1 MFIEFE
7 IREKM
12 RQAEIGSSFRRP
24 SDEDVVVGG
33 CRKPTDARQSLAD
46 PQKAMTAAKT
56 GGVA

>member
-1 MFIEFE
+1 
-7 IREKM
+7 M